1 MGKSLID
8 LKTKARVANARQQ
21 MLIGALQ
28 QQLYKTKISNIKI
41 LKL

>member
-1 MGKSLID
+1 MHFLGISAVA
-8 LKTKARVANARQQ
+8 ARNLAA
-21 MLIGALQ
+21 LIGALQ